1 MTSIEVILGAQAI
14 ASGAMCG
21 LIWFVQVVH
30 YPLFARVGGDG
41 SKAYAAE
48 HQRRTTLVVGPLM
61 LVEIATAALIAL
73 SPPAGVP
80 ASLAWAGVA
89 AVVAIWLSTALVQI
103 PLHARLGQ
111 DGHDDRVIAQLV
123 GSNWARTVLWT
134 ARAVLSTWMLTAA
147 S

>member
-1 MTSIEVILGAQAI
+1 MTSTEVILGAQAI

-30 YPLFARVGGDG
+30 YPLFGRVVGDG

-73 SPPAGVP
+73 SPPDGVP
-80 ASLAWAGVA
+80 ALLAWAGVA
-89 AVVAIWLSTALVQI
+89 AVMALWLSTALVQV
-103 PLHARLGQ
+103 PLHARLGR
-111 DGHDDRVIAQLV
+111 DGHDATVIARLV
-123 GSNWARTVLWT
+123 GTNWARTVLWT
-134 ARAVLSTWMLTAA
+134 ARAVLSVWMITSAG
-147 S
+147 

>member
-1 MTSIEVILGAQAI
+1 LLDGPERMTSTEVILGAQAI

-73 SPPAGVP
+73 KPSGRGSGVHSRGP
-80 ASLAWAGVA
+80 GVA
-89 AVVAIWLSTALVQI
+89 AVVAHLAVHGAGAD
-103 PLHARLGQ
+103 PAARPPGP
-111 DGHDDRVIAQLV
+111 G
-123 GSNWARTVLWT
+123 
-134 ARAVLSTWMLTAA
+134 RA
-147 S
+147 